1 MAEKEKKLLDDLAA
15 LPDALQNDFVAQL
28 HGAAAA
34 VRVLAGDNTKEVK
47 DNGDSS
53 G

>member
-1 MAEKEKKLLDDLAA
+1 MATARTLEDLEA

-34 VRVLAGDNTKEVK
+34 VRVLAGDQAKEAK
-47 DNGDSS
+47 ADDSS
-53 G
+53 SG